1 MYQSNAKPGDF
12 IWADANGDG
21 VISDLDKVNL
31 GSSIPKYNFGATLNL
46 NYPEFGIRIIN
57 KICIK
62 RQQFVY
68 LSY

>member
-31 GSSIPKYNFGATLNL
+31 GSYI
-46 NYPEFGIRIIN
+46 
-57 KICIK
+57 
-62 RQQFVY
+62 
-68 LSY
+68 